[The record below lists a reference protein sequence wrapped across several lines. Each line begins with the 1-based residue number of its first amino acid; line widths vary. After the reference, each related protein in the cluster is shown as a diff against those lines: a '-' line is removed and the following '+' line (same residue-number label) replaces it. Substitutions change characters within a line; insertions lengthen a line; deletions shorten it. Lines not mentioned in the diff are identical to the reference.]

1 MPQPIRRDNARR
13 GTTLIEL
20 LAALVLLGLLF
31 LGMRSLLAQ
40 LGDGNERITRAA
52 INADARGNGSRTLR
66 TLLRRAVNESD
77 TTRQFVGDDS
87 IAIFD
92 SGCDVPAGWIEDCRV
107 GLAIVPRGDS
117 NALVEYER
125 AMPAETLLVTA
136 TPSAFRYLDR
146 TDADYA
152 WLGGWRARITL
163 PTALAVVTP
172 YDTVMFQVGAR

>member
-31 LGMRSLLAQ
+31 LGMRALLAQ

-52 INADARGNGSRTLR
+52 MGSDARGNGARTLR
-66 TLLRRAVNESD
+66 ALLRRAVAESD
-77 TTRQFVGDDS
+77 TARQFAGDDS

-92 SGCDVPAGWIEDCRV
+92 GGCDVSAGWVEDCRV

-117 NALVEYER
+117 NAVVKYER
-125 AMPAETLLVTA
+125 AAPPETLLVTA
-136 TPSAFRYLDR
+136 APAAFRYLDR
-146 TDADYA
+146 ADADCA

-163 PTALAVVTP
+163 PAALAIVTP
-172 YDTVMFQVGAR
+172 YDTVMFQVGGR